1 VSARA
6 DRERDLRGD
15 LAAAGRAMLAE
26 RLTWGSAG
34 NVSARL
40 DDDWLLISA
49 SGAEL
54 GALGDDDLLRW
65 PLEDGGTPTGRAA
78 TPETATAG
86 AATLDTATPD
96 TATLDT
102 ATPDTATAGAA
113 TPVTSARPSKEL
125 PMHRAAYRARTDV
138 GAVLHGAS
146 FYATL
151 VACSDLEVPAATF
164 VESMYY
170 LERVAR
176 VPYRH
181 PGSEELG
188 ALVGS
193 AVRHADVL
201 LLEHHGVLVVGPSL
215 AEAMQAMRV
224 LEIGCTMA
232 VVARAAAL
240 RLRTLADEAVRA
252 FRDEAAY
259 KPRKRWPA

>member
-6 DRERDLRGD
+6 DCERDLRRD

-26 RLTWGSAG
+26 RLTWGNAG

-78 TPETATAG
+78 IPETATAG

-125 PMHRAAYRARTDV
+125 PMHRAAYRARADV

-188 ALVGS
+188 ALVGA

-215 AEAMQAMRV
+215 AEAMQALRV

-240 RLRTLADEAVRA
+240 PLRTLADEAVQA